1 MNDIFSYNK
10 ITAEITAALKEKIGA
25 HNVCADE
32 EKLEAREMSI
42 SSARGLTEGYMIFS
56 ARIRS
61 SMRGGRAS
69 FFPFGPPVLKM
80 FM

>member
-32 EKLEAREMSI
+32 EKLDQDAAASLRWL
-42 SSARGLTEGYMIFS
+42 RGVMEGNN
-56 ARIRS
+56 
-61 SMRGGRAS
+61 
-69 FFPFGPPVLKM
+69 
-80 FM
+80 